1 MREYI
6 ILYAM
11 PLEKAAERKI
21 ELASVHD
28 SGKAGPTLGKP
39 ASSGLPQSLAFYGA
53 VDLEPSAGQLFF
65 LSSMTTKVLVAPGR
79 FRDMGSASFIKPRR

>member
-28 SGKAGPTLGKP
+28 SGKALREAQ
-39 ASSGLPQSLAFYGA
+39 ASL
-53 VDLEPSAGQLFF
+53 
-65 LSSMTTKVLVAPGR
+65 KVLR
-79 FRDMGSASFIKPRR
+79 SL